1 MNKKQ
6 KEILM
11 LMDSDDFSSLTLRQI
26 GKKIGLESSP
36 QAVKYHLM
44 QLEKRGLIKVDKEDG
59 KIRKVKLSSKIEE
72 GFLSIPILGAA
83 NCGQA
88 RLCAEERFE
97 GFLRISTRLINKIEN
112 IFAIRAEG
120 DSMNKAH
127 IQGENINIEDGDY
140 VIVDAS
146 DRRPNNG
153 DYVLST
159 IEGHANIK
167 KFLFDKNNNQI
178 VLISESDKNYPP
190 IFIHPDDDYSY
201 IVNGKVIQVIKTPK
215 K

>member
-11 LMDSDDFSSLTLRQI
+11 LMDSEDFGSLTLREI
-26 GKKIGLESSP
+26 GSKIGLGNSP
-36 QAVKYHLM
+36 QAVKYHLI
-44 QLEKRGLIKVDKEDG
+44 QLEKKGLIEIDKENR
-59 KIRKVKLSSKIEE
+59 KIKKVTLSSKLEA
-72 GFLSIPILGAA
+72 GLLTIPILGAA
-83 NCGQA
+83 NCGEA
-88 RLCAEERFE
+88 TLYAEERFG
-97 GFLRISTRLINKIEN
+97 GFLRISPKIINKTEN

-120 DSMNKAH
+120 DSMNKAY
-127 IQGENINIEDGDY
+127 IQGKSIEDGDY

-146 DRRPNNG
+146 DRTPKKG

-167 KFLFDKNNNQI
+167 KFLFDKDNNQI

-190 IFIHPDDDYSY
+190 IFIHPEDNLSY
-201 IVNGKVIQVIKTPK
+201 IINGKVIQVIKMPK
-215 K
+215 